1 MVVKKGKLHIAML
14 GHKRIPSREGGVEV
28 AVEELSIR
36 MVERGHT
43 VVCYNRKGHHV
54 AGAEFTGVKRG
65 IYKGI
70 KLIDVFTINKRGLAA
85 VSSSAFAATI
95 ASFSHA
101 DIVHIHAEGPAF
113 MSWLPKL
120 CGKKVVVTVHG
131 LDWQRAKWGKFASW
145 YIRFGEK
152 NAVKYADAI
161 IVLSQS
167 MKDYFEKTY
176 NRKTIFIPNGVKKP
190 NKVEAKEIKEKWG
203 LEKDGYLMFLG
214 RLVPEKGVHYLIKAF
229 QKIKDESID
238 CLRGKKLVI
247 VGGSSDT
254 IKYMDD
260 LKNMGSNVIFT
271 GFQQGIVL
279 EELYSNAYVYV
290 LPSDLEGM
298 PLSLLEA
305 MSFGNCC
312 LVSSIKE
319 CTEVVEDKAVIFEK
333 GNVGDLQLKLKELLE
348 DEDKVAGYKNE
359 ASDFICNK
367 YSWDD
372 VVERTIRVYKEKL
385 EGTSSYACNYN
396 GNR

>member
-1 MVVKKGKLHIAML
+1 MVVKKEKLHIAML
-14 GHKRIPSREGGVEV
+14 GHKRIPSREGGIEV
-28 AVEELSIR
+28 VVEELSIR

-43 VVCYNRKGHHV
+43 VVCYNRKDHHV
-54 AGAEFTGVKRG
+54 AGEEFTGVKRG

-70 KLIDVFTINKRGLAA
+70 ELIVVFTINKRGLAA
-85 VSSSAFAATI
+85 VSSSVLATII

-101 DIVHIHAEGPAF
+101 DVIHIHAEGPAF

-120 CGKKVVVTVHG
+120 CGKKVVVTIHG
-131 LDWQRAKWGKFASW
+131 LDWQRSKWGKFASW

-167 MKDYFEKTY
+167 MKDYFENTY

-214 RLVPEKGVHYLIKAF
+214 RLVPEKGVHYLIEAF
-229 QKIKDESID
+229 QKIMDESIE
-238 CLRGKKLVI
+238 CLKGKKLVI
-247 VGGSSDT
+247 VGESSDT
-254 IKYMDD
+254 TKYLYD

-271 GFQQGIVL
+271 GFQQGRVL

-312 LVSSIKE
+312 VVSSIKE
-319 CTEVVEDKAVIFEK
+319 CTEIVEDKAVIFEK

-348 DEDKVAGYKNE
+348 DEEKVAGYKKKSE
-359 ASDFICNK
+359 DFICNK
-367 YSWDD
+367 YNWDD
-372 VVERTIRVYKEKL
+372 VVERTIRVYKEK
-385 EGTSSYACNYN
+385 
-396 GNR
+396 